1 MSHEAIAC
9 STPDPPVPPKLASP
23 GVLLTSGAYP
33 YQSTELFPPVEGC
46 STPQLPASRRY
57 HSTFMTEDKVLAT
70 CGGRGSSSRTSYLS
84 DCLIL
89 DPVSVQWKT
98 DTSVLGSLPEQRSQA
113 ADVTVAGVGTYLLG
127 GLNGQHLSSSALLPT
142 GSSIWQS
149 GPALPQILY
158 GACAFSYKTS
168 FFVIGV

>member
-1 MSHEAIAC
+1 
-9 STPDPPVPPKLASP
+9 
-23 GVLLTSGAYP
+23 
-33 YQSTELFPPVEGC
+33 
-46 STPQLPASRRY
+46 
-57 HSTFMTEDKVLAT
+57 MTEDKVLAT
-70 CGGRGSSSRTSYLS
+70 CGGKGSTYLF

-98 DTSVLGSLPEQRSQA
+98 DTSVLGHLPEKRDRA

-127 GLNGQHLSSSALLPT
+127 GLNGKYGGSTLSSSAFLPT

-149 GPALPQILY
+149 GPSLPKALDS
-158 GACAFSYKTS
+158 ACAFSYKTS